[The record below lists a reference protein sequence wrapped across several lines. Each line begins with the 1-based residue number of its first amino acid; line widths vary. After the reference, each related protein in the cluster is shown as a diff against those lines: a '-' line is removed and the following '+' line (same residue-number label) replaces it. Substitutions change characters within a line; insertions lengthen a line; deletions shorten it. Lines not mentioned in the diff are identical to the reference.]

1 MLVIATVLLIYF
13 YLRKNPNLFDPLT
26 SQLLSPSAEL
36 VCLLSCLVYIS
47 FRVFSPTGPST
58 CRLSV
63 LLWFLFVVTVK
74 LLFGFEMA
82 VRGLVAIPSW
92 AKDVWEGSYKGESV
106 ATESMS
112 QKGKMKI
119 LSQPRWPWLLDAAS
133 VVMGIGSLV
142 FSSTAFCGLIVNL
155 VLQ

>member
-13 YLRKNPNLFDPLT
+13 YLRKNPNLFDPVT

-47 FRVFSPTGPST
+47 FCVFSRTGPST

-74 LLFGFEMA
+74 VLFGFEMA
-82 VRGLVAIPSW
+82 VRGLVAIPS
-92 AKDVWEGSYKGESV
+92 
-106 ATESMS
+106 
-112 QKGKMKI
+112 
-119 LSQPRWPWLLDAAS
+119 
-133 VVMGIGSLV
+133 
-142 FSSTAFCGLIVNL
+142 
-155 VLQ
+155 